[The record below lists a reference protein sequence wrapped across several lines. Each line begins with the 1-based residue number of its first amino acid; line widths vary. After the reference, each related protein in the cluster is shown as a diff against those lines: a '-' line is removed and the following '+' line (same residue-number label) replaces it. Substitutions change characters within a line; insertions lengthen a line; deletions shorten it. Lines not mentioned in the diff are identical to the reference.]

1 MQNLR
6 LVLIRRPRQRTVYLR
21 IPLIEAWFGA
31 RFPKEMEISKA
42 FLDLLRSAA
51 KKDPELQA
59 TRDAVLRKNEKNRG

>member
-1 MQNLR
+1 
-6 LVLIRRPRQRTVYLR
+6 LR
-21 IPLIEAWFGA
+21 IPPIEAWFGA

-59 TRDAVLRKNEKNRG
+59 TRDAGLRKNENVVTEHFGQLKAIEVA